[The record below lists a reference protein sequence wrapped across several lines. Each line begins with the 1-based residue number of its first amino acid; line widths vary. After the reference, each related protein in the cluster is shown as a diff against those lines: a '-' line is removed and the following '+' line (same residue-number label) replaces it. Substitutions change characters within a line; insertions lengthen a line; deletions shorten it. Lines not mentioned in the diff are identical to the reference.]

1 MNAEATNTRLLMA
14 PPRTGLRRSLR
25 AVEWVAGAVCGLA
38 LLLFACLLVA
48 TVVGYRPLVDHSGS
62 MAPAIAAGDLLITH
76 DVPAASVRIG
86 EIVSF
91 DDPALGGKLVT
102 HRVAA
107 MHTSAQRVDFLT
119 RGDANAA
126 SESWSVA
133 RSGSV
138 EALDFRIAGV
148 GRAIAWMTDP
158 WARTVMLALVA
169 LVVSVALLRR
179 IWRA

>member
-1 MNAEATNTRLLMA
+1 MNAAATISHVLVER
-14 PPRTGLRRSLR
+14 PRAGLRRSLR
-25 AVEWVAGAVCGLA
+25 AAEWAAGAVCGLA
-38 LLLFACLLVA
+38 ILLFAGLLLA
-48 TVVGYRPLVDHSGS
+48 TVVGYQPLVEHSGS
-62 MAPAIAAGDLLITH
+62 MSPAIAPGDLLITH

-102 HRVAA
+102 HRVVA
-107 MHTSAQRVDFLT
+107 MHTSAERVDFLT
-119 RGDANAA
+119 RGDANKA

-133 RSGSV
+133 RRGSV
-138 EALDFRIAGV
+138 EALDFRVAGV

-169 LVVSVALLRR
+169 LVLSAALLRR